1 MAEFVDAYNH
11 VMDIEKFELTDDP
24 DDNGGLTYAGITRK
38 NFPKWPGWALIDRGD
53 AVPERLVSDFYRD
66 EFWLPVSGPQIVNQR
81 IATSL
86 FSFAVHAGVRPA
98 IKRAQEALCVPADG
112 IIGGITLFAL
122 NTADPAL
129 FLARFA
135 LAKIAKYRDICTAD
149 PTQKKF
155 LLGWVNRTLSEM
167 H

>member
-11 VMDIEKFELTDDP
+11 VMDVEKFVLTNDP
-24 DDNGGLTYAGITRK
+24 DDTGGMTYAGITRK
-38 NFPKWPGWALIDRGD
+38 NFPDWAGWSFIDRG
-53 AVPERLVSDFYRD
+53 AVVPERLVSDFYRAG
-66 EFWLPVSGPQIVNQR
+66 FWLAVSGPQIVNQR
-81 IATSL
+81 IANSL
-86 FSFAVHAGVRPA
+86 FSFAVNAGVRSA
-98 IKRAQEALCVPADG
+98 VKRAQEALCVPADG

-122 NTADPAL
+122 NSVDPAL

-135 LAKIAKYRDICTAD
+135 LAQIAKYRDICTDD

-155 LLGWVNRTLSEM
+155 LLGWINRALSEI